1 MDDYD
6 YDEDEDDDEDDECDE
21 MNTVSFDS
29 MFELNSERKLGCDVD
44 VCVSPSTITVRRR
57 ASNSHDIV
65 DDDEVLFE
73 TRIRFLSFMGISND
87 VRLIKKTL
95 FSDSFLSLGSLALKR
110 PKRSNVQIYSQ
121 QNINNKQIIKMFSF
135 INISIL
141 KF

>member
-1 MDDYD
+1 MYDDDDMDDDMDDYD

-87 VRLIKKTL
+87 VRLIKNKL
-95 FSDSFLSLGSLALKR
+95 FQTRFRLKFIH
-110 PKRSNVQIYSQ
+110 KN
-121 QNINNKQIIKMFSF
+121 NINNKQIIKIFYF
-135 INISIL
+135 INISIE

>member
-1 MDDYD
+1 MFNFNSICSIFQDDKQGYDEDDMDDDMDDYD

-87 VRLIKKTL
+87 VRLITKTKL
-95 FSDSFLSLGSLALKR
+95 FQTRFCL
-110 PKRSNVQIYSQ
+110 
-121 QNINNKQIIKMFSF
+121 
-135 INISIL
+135 
-141 KF
+141 